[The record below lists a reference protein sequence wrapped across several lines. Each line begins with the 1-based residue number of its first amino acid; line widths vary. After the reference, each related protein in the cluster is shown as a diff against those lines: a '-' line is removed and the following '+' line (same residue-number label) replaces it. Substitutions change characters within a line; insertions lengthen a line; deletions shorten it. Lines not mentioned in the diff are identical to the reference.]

1 MNMIFN
7 IITALYYISLYLG
20 LFILI
25 VVIPLWLVEALIPS
39 IESWIMIVLY
49 ASLTAV
55 YVEISDKYFKL
66 DLS

>member
-1 MNMIFN
+1 MN
-7 IITALYYISLYLG
+7 IIFKIIIGLYYISLYLG

-49 ASLTAV
+49 ASFTAV